1 MSNNVHGHRL
11 GVEAEE
17 AAANYLAN
25 SGYDIL
31 ARNYRGDRCEIDIV
45 ASCRND
51 LVFVEVKSSNSPIHP
66 ETEVDAKKI
75 DHLIRAA
82 NAYMMTNR
90 NEYQNIR
97 FDLIAMRFAKG
108 LWKINH
114 IEDAFRP

>member
-1 MSNNVHGHRL
+1 MDNNVHGHRL
-11 GVEAEE
+11 GIEAEE
-17 AAANYLAN
+17 AAANYLLN
-25 SGYDIL
+25 RDYDII

-45 ASCRND
+45 ASFGDN

-66 ETEVDAKKI
+66 ETVVDAKKI
-75 DHLIRAA
+75 EHLTRAA
-82 NAYMMTNR
+82 NAYMTENR